1 MERWTEDQLRQVASL
16 TRVKER
22 TLDACRDVLVEGMT
36 GIAAAEK
43 HKMFPAQISRALTT
57 LRDKQAEMIEKVT
70 VRNETLNLE
79 QYIASE
85 VGRAL
90 VGDDFQ
96 CNLAQ
101 PGRVYEGNMLALSKG
116 YLVQK
121 VGRTGVLHPVNAFE
135 RIPALNQPLTV
146 SYEQANGK
154 ATVTEVQDRSQGI
167 ER

>member
-1 MERWTEDQLRQVASL
+1 MERWTEEQLRQVASL

-43 HKMFPAQISRALTT
+43 HKMFPAQISRALTS
-57 LRDKQAEMIEKVT
+57 LRDKQAEMIEKVKD
-70 VRNETLNLE
+70 RNETLSLE

-90 VGDDFQ
+90 VGNDFH

-101 PGRVYEGNMLALSKG
+101 PGRVYEGSLLAQSKG

-121 VGRTGVLHPVNAFE
+121 VGRTGVLHAVNAFDK
-135 RIPALNQPLTV
+135 IPPLNQPLTV
-146 SYEQANGK
+146 SYEQGNGK
-154 ATVTEVQDRSQGI
+154 ATVSMVQDKSQGI
-167 ER
+167 DR